1 MATPISSTAKSI
13 SATCGGSSVRVLTGI
28 LRRVGRRLVASLPA
42 LLGVVV
48 VTFILMRVLPGDP
61 AVFFASG
68 PSAGREEIEEL
79 RRSMG
84 LDQPVPVQ
92 LVRYLG
98 QVAVGDL
105 GRSMTTGQPVIRD
118 IQRRLP
124 ASLELTFTALT
135 LALTLSVP
143 LGVAAALR
151 PGSWLDHG
159 VRMLCTLG
167 VCVPTFVSGLLLIY
181 AFYYVLGWAPDPT
194 ARIDI
199 FASAPPDITGFY
211 LVDFALVGDWEGW
224 WAAFRQLM
232 LPASTMALFVLAPLA
247 RMTRASMLAVLGS
260 EFIRTAHAMG
270 LGRLRIIAGYAL
282 RNALLPVITITG
294 IVFSTMLGANVLV
307 EKVFSWPGV
316 ASYALDALLASDYAP
331 VQAFVLLM
339 ACIFVVVN
347 VLIDVLYGIAD
358 PRTSTA

>member
-1 MATPISSTAKSI
+1 MNTLAAIA
-13 SATCGGSSVRVLTGI
+13 
-28 LRRVGRRLVASLPA
+28 RRVGYRLISSVPA

-48 VTFILMRVLPGDP
+48 ITFVLMRVLPGDP

-68 PSAGREEIEEL
+68 PSAGQQEIDEL
-79 RRSMG
+79 RHSMG
-84 LDQPVPVQ
+84 LDRSLPVQ
-92 LVRYLG
+92 LVHYLG
-98 QVAVGDL
+98 DIATGNL
-105 GRSMTTGQPVIRD
+105 GRSLTTGQPVASD
-118 IQRRLP
+118 MWRRLP
-124 ASLELTFTALT
+124 ASLELTCTALVI
-135 LALTLSVP
+135 ALVLSIP

-151 PGSWLDHG
+151 PGSLVDHA

-181 AFYYVLGWAPDPT
+181 VFYYLLGWAPDPT

-199 FASAPPDITGFY
+199 FAASPPEITGFY
-211 LVDFALVGDWEGW
+211 LVDFALVGNWEGW
-224 WAAFRQLM
+224 RAALDQLL
-232 LPASTMALFVLAPLA
+232 LPAFTMALFVLAPLA

-260 EFIRTAHAMG
+260 EFIRTANAMG
-270 LGRLRIIAGYAL
+270 LPRRRIVVAYAL
-282 RNALLPVITITG
+282 RNALLPVLTITG

-339 ACIFVVVN
+339 AIIFVLVN
-347 VLIDVLYGIAD
+347 VVIDVLYGIAD
-358 PRTSTA
+358 PRVSVE

>member
-1 MATPISSTAKSI
+1 MQ
-13 SATCGGSSVRVLTGI
+13 VLVGI
-28 LRRVGRRLVASLPA
+28 ARRVGRRLLSSVPA

-48 VTFILMRVLPGDP
+48 ITFILMRVLPGDP

-68 PSAGREEIEEL
+68 PSAGQAEIDEL
-79 RRSMG
+79 RHKMG
-84 LDQPVPVQ
+84 LDQPMPLQ
-92 LVRYLG
+92 LVHYLADITTG
-98 QVAVGDL
+98 NL
-105 GRSMTTGQPVIRD
+105 GRSLSTGQPVSADMR
-118 IQRRLP
+118 QRLP
-124 ASLELTFTALT
+124 ASLELTVTALFIALL
-135 LALTLSVP
+135 LAVP

-151 PGSWLDHG
+151 PGSPVDHA

-181 AFYYVLGWAPDPT
+181 VFYYLLGLAPDPT

-199 FASAPPDITGFY
+199 FASSPPNITGFY
-211 LVDFALVGDWEGW
+211 LVDFLIVGDWTGW
-224 WAAFRQLM
+224 WAAFSQLL
-232 LPASTMALFVLAPLA
+232 LPACTMALFVLAPLT

-260 EFIRTAHAMG
+260 DFIRTAHAMG
-270 LGRLRIIAGYAL
+270 LPRRRIVVAYAL
-282 RNALLPVITITG
+282 RNALLPVLTITG

-339 ACIFVVVN
+339 AMIFVLVN

-358 PRTSTA
+358 PRVSVE

>member
-1 MATPISSTAKSI
+1 MLAAIAQRVARRLISSI
-13 SATCGGSSVRVLTGI
+13 
-28 LRRVGRRLVASLPA
+28 PA

-48 VTFILMRVLPGDP
+48 ITFVLMRVLPGDP

-68 PSAGREEIEEL
+68 PSAGKQEIEDL
-79 RRSMG
+79 RHKMG
-84 LDQPVPVQ
+84 LDQPVPIQ
-92 LVRYLG
+92 LAHYLVDIARG
-98 QVAVGDL
+98 NL
-105 GRSMTTGQPVIRD
+105 GNSLTTGQPVVQD
-118 IQRRLP
+118 MRRKLP

-135 LALTLSVP
+135 IALLLSVP
-143 LGVAAALR
+143 LGVLAALR
-151 PGSWLDHG
+151 PGSLIDHA

-181 AFYYVLGWAPDPT
+181 MFYYVLGWAPDPT

-199 FASAPPDITGFY
+199 FASTPPDITGFY
-211 LVDFALVGDWEGW
+211 LIDFALVGDWNGW
-224 WAAFRQLM
+224 WAAASQLL
-232 LPASTMALFVLAPLA
+232 LPAFTMALFVLAPLA

-260 EFIRTAHAMG
+260 DFIRTARSLG
-270 LGRLRIIAGYAL
+270 LKQHRIIIAYAL
-282 RNALLPVITITG
+282 RNALLPVLTITG

-339 ACIFVVVN
+339 ASIFVMVN
-347 VLIDVLYGIAD
+347 VAIDILYGIID
-358 PRTSTA
+358 PRVSIE

>member
-1 MATPISSTAKSI
+1 LL
-13 SATCGGSSVRVLTGI
+13 GGI
-28 LRRVGRRLVASLPA
+28 ARRVGRRLLASIPA

-61 AVFFASG
+61 ATFFASG
-68 PSAGREEIEEL
+68 PSAGQAEIEEL
-79 RRSMG
+79 RRRMG
-84 LDQPVPVQ
+84 LDKPIPVQ

-98 QVAVGDL
+98 EIARGDF
-105 GRSMTTGQPVIRD
+105 GRSMTTGQPVVMD

-124 ASLELTFTALT
+124 ASLELTCTALAIA
-135 LALTLSVP
+135 LAFAIP
-143 LGVAAALR
+143 LGIFAALR
-151 PGSWLDHG
+151 QGSIVDHV
-159 VRMLCTLG
+159 VRLLCTLG

-181 AFYYVLGWAPDPT
+181 AFYYLLGWAPDPT

-199 FASAPPDITGFY
+199 FASPPPDITGFY
-211 LVDFALVGDWEGW
+211 LIDFAITGNWEGW
-224 WAAFRQLM
+224 WAAFRQLL
-232 LPASTMALFVLAPLA
+232 LPAVTMALFVLAPLA

-260 EFIRTAHAMG
+260 DFIRTAHAMG
-270 LGRLRIIAGYAL
+270 LSRPRIVVAYAL

-339 ACIFVVVN
+339 ASIFVLVN
-347 VLIDVLYGIAD
+347 VTIDVLYGIAD
-358 PRTSTA
+358 PRVSVS